1 VSVLSPLERRAQA
14 HLEVALAHVN
24 RGDMA
29 AAALSLA
36 AALRD
41 LRKATR

>member
-14 HLEVALAHVN
+14 HLEVALAHMN

-29 AAALSLA
+29 AVAVSLA